1 MKIIIA
7 IATTIISILL
17 INNYQRSKPDN
28 IFAFWQ
34 GQAYVQ
40 DSEKIIAIRDLKPE
54 KIQMVSGVVAALC
67 DDELIL
73 RDDTSPILVNVD
85 LEKENINLF
94 QGEKVTIIGIYNQD
108 ELDALQLKRANGEV
122 FTLSSSIEEDLSEL

>member
-1 MKIIIA
+1 
-7 IATTIISILL
+7 
-17 INNYQRSKPDN
+17 
-28 IFAFWQ
+28 
-34 GQAYVQ
+34 
-40 DSEKIIAIRDLKPE
+40 
-54 KIQMVSGVVAALC
+54 MVSGVVAALC

-122 FTLSSSIEEDLSEL
+122 FTLSSSVKEDLSEL